1 MPTFA
6 AVDIG
11 SNSVR
16 LKIARLQAGRLHS
29 LHEDREVTRLG
40 EGVFG
45 SGFLTPESMAG
56 TVKVLRRFHR
66 TTQQIVTDTVR
77 VVATSALRDA
87 RNSQAFLEWVRS
99 ATGWRVEI
107 ISGVEE
113 ARLIHLGLV
122 SGSRVDGSPT
132 LLMDL
137 GGGSCELTV
146 TQGGHIRD
154 AVSLPLGAVRLTNEF
169 LRHDPVRKGE
179 LKRLRGFAT
188 REVNRIV
195 ARIATAKIKN
205 VIATSGTAAALA
217 AVASHMRRGTSRQRN
232 AVSRTEMTRIAKRL
246 ARLPVAERRKIQG
259 IGPRRAEIFVAGA
272 LVYQELLDRL
282 RLKGFRYSP
291 LGLRD
296 GILAQMAADYDR
308 STRSGRQV
316 ESERMESILRALD
329 HYHVERKHAFDVRDA
344 ATTLFTALRSVHRLP
359 PEYGEW
365 LSAAALLYEVGDYV
379 NRNGHHRHTH
389 YIISNSEIL
398 GYTPQQR
405 RMIAAIARYLGKS
418 RPTLDDGPMK
428 LVDSTDRPHV
438 QKAIVLLRLAR
449 ALNLGRGRAV
459 EKVLIRVR
467 SAEVKLTLVP
477 RRRLGVDLELW
488 AIEKE
493 CAYFREVFGR
503 ELSTAVS

>member
-16 LKIARLQAGRLHS
+16 LKIARLQGGRLRS

-40 EGVFG
+40 QGVFS
-45 SGFLTPESMAG
+45 SGFLTPESMAE

-66 TTQQIVTDTVR
+66 ATQQIVTDLVR

-122 SGSRVDGSPT
+122 TSPRLDRART
-132 LLMDL
+132 LMMDL

-146 TQGGHIRD
+146 SQGGRIRD

-169 LRHDPVRKGE
+169 LLHDPPRKSE
-179 LKRLRGFAT
+179 LTQLRGFIA
-188 REVNRIV
+188 REVNKVVVRIT
-195 ARIATAKIKN
+195 TAKVKN

-217 AVASHMRRGTSRQRN
+217 AVASHLNRGRGMRST
-232 AVSRTEMTRIAKRL
+232 VSRTDMRRIAKRL
-246 ARLPVAERRKIQG
+246 PKLPIAERRKIEG
-259 IGPRRAEIFVAGA
+259 IGPRRAEIIVAGA
-272 LVYQELLDRL
+272 AVYHELIERL
-282 RLKGFRYSP
+282 HLKGFRYSP

-308 STRSGRQV
+308 STRSGRQI
-316 ESERMESILRALD
+316 EFERWESIMNAVA
-329 HYHVERKHAFDVRDA
+329 HYQVDRKHALDVRDSA
-344 ATTLFTALRSVHRLP
+344 SLLFWGLRSMHGLP
-359 PEYGEW
+359 NEYQEW
-365 LSAAALLYEVGDYV
+365 LTAAAMLYEVGDYV
-379 NRNGHHRHTH
+379 NRNGRHRHTH

-405 RMIAAIARYLGKS
+405 RIIAAIARYLGKS
-418 RPTLDDGPMK
+418 KPAIDDGPMK
-428 LVDSTDRPHV
+428 LVESAERPDV
-438 QKAIVLLRLAR
+438 EKAIVLLRLAR
-449 ALNLGRGRAV
+449 ALNLGRSRAV
-459 EKVLIRVR
+459 EKVRIAVR

-477 RRRLGVDLELW
+477 RRRMGVDLELW
-488 AIEKE
+488 AIQKE
-493 CAYFREVFGR
+493 RAYFREVFGR
-503 ELSTAVS
+503 ELSTALS